1 MGDGCSTRTYE
12 VAMRRRREIKLSE
25 WAERQGMSLRTAQ
38 RKAARGDLP
47 VPTRVDDSG
56 KYMVF
61 VDEGEFPRTISP
73 EEVYRLLHVVLR
85 RLDDIEQKVSE
96 TT

>member
-1 MGDGCSTRTYE
+1 
-12 VAMRRRREIKLSE
+12 
-25 WAERQGMSLRTAQ
+25 
-38 RKAARGDLP
+38 
-47 VPTRVDDSG
+47 
-56 KYMVF
+56 MVF